1 MPGAGYGP
9 YGGYPGYGAV
19 PQQQR
24 LFGKLVDW
32 NPEKACGFVECTDPP
47 GKRLFVHKTEF
58 ALPFSDGY
66 EPPLGTPFSFFLG
79 NDPKSGKQRAVDIR
93 IEDAQHGFAGGGFA
107 GGGCGPFG
115 TRRRLAG
122 TLEEWSPEKGC
133 GFIHAR
139 DTPGKKFFAH
149 KTEFGDPSPMADGEE
164 PVLGCE
170 VHFVLGHDPR
180 SGKERAQD
188 IQLGPLDESAGLPR
202 LYGKLKEWNPLKAC
216 GFIECERPGKST
228 PGKLFA
234 HKTEFVE
241 PFEDGAEPA
250 LGTELSFVL
259 GHDSK
264 SGKERAVDIRL
275 ALPGEEP
282 PSKRPRFGG

>member
-9 YGGYPGYGAV
+9 YGGCPGWGAG
-19 PQQQR
+19 PPQQR
-24 LFGKLVDW
+24 LFGKLVEW
-32 NPEKACGFVECTDPP
+32 NPEKACGFVECTEPP

-58 ALPFSDGY
+58 AVPFPDGY
-66 EPPLGTPFSFFLG
+66 EPPLGTPLNFLLG

-93 IEDAQHGFAGGGFA
+93 IQDAQRGFSGRGRGQ
-107 GGGCGPFG
+107 

-122 TLEEWSPEKGC
+122 TLEEWNSEKGC

-149 KTEFGDPSPMADGEE
+149 KTEFAVPFADGEE
-164 PVLGCE
+164 PTLGCE
-170 VHFVLGHDPR
+170 VHFVLGQDPR

-202 LYGKLKEWNPLKAC
+202 LYGTLKEWNSQKAC
-216 GFIECERPGKST
+216 GFIECERPGKTT

-234 HKTEFVE
+234 HKSEFAE
-241 PFEDGAEPA
+241 PFEDGGEPE
-250 LGTELSFVL
+250 LGSELSFVL

-275 ALPGEEP
+275 AVPGEEP
-282 PSKRPRFGG
+282 PSKRPRFGA

>member
-1 MPGAGYGP
+1 MPRAGYGP
-9 YGGYPGYGAV
+9 YGGYPGWGAG
-19 PQQQR
+19 PPPQQR

-32 NPEKACGFVECTDPP
+32 NPEKACGFVECTEPP

-58 ALPFSDGY
+58 AVPFPEGY
-66 EPPLGTPFSFFLG
+66 EPPLGTPFNFLLG
-79 NDPKSGKQRAVDIR
+79 SDPKSGKQRAVDIR
-93 IEDAQHGFAGGGFA
+93 IQDAQPGFSGRGRGQ
-107 GGGCGPFG
+107 

-122 TLEEWSPEKGC
+122 ALEEWSSEKGC

-149 KTEFGDPSPMADGEE
+149 KTEFAVPFADGEE
-164 PVLGCE
+164 PALGCE

-188 IQLGPLDESAGLPR
+188 IQLGPLDESGLPR
-202 LYGKLKEWNPLKAC
+202 LYGTLKEWNSQKAC

-234 HKTEFVE
+234 HKSEFAE
-241 PFEDGAEPA
+241 PFEDGGEPE

-275 ALPGEEP
+275 AVPDGEP
-282 PSKRPRFGG
+282 PSKRPRFGA